1 MKSIF
6 INFFNI
12 DQFLLKLFLLYIGIV
27 AVVFYLLIQ
36 PEKPMRGPSPS
47 GMSDFGVMIVLFT
60 VLILPFLIILTVLFC
75 CICCWHCRRLKR
87 LEIDNNNIKE
97 DHDKEDHDIDESGN
111 IQELVESK
119 KIQ

>member
-6 INFFNI
+6 IIFFKI

-36 PEKPMRGPSPS
+36 PGKPMRGPSPS
-47 GMSDFGVMIVLFT
+47 GMSDFGVMIVLLT

-87 LEIDNNNIKE
+87 LNNNIKE

-111 IQELVESK
+111 IHKLVESK